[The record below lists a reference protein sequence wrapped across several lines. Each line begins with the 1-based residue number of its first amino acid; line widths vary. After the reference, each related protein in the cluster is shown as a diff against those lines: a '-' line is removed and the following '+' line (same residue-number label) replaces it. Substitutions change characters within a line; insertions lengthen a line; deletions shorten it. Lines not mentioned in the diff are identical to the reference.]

1 MPQNNHV
8 GLDGIPR
15 LKSEEDRISLNIS
28 SVFSEPTGKEILK
41 YLRSVTI
48 KRVSGPNISTDE
60 LRHLEGQRYLV
71 GLIERHIQKSHKV
84 KNNE

>member
-8 GLDGIPR
+8 GLDGIAR
-15 LKSEEDRISLNIS
+15 TKAQEDKISLNIG

-41 YLRSVTI
+41 YLRSITI
-48 KRVSGPNISTDE
+48 EMVSGPNISADE
-60 LRHLEGQRYLV
+60 LRHLEGQRYIV
-71 GLIERHIQKSHKV
+71 GLLERHVQRSHKV

>member
-1 MPQNNHV
+1 MPQNNHI
-8 GLDGIPR
+8 GLDGIAR
-15 LKSEEDRISLNIS
+15 SKAEENKISLNIA

-48 KRVSGPNISTDE
+48 EMVSGPNISTDE

-71 GLIERHIQKSHKV
+71 GLVERHMQRAHKV
-84 KNNE
+84 KKDG

>member
-15 LKSEEDRISLNIS
+15 LKSEEDKISLNIS

-48 KRVSGPNISTDE
+48 EMVSGPNISTDE

-71 GLIERHIQKSHKV
+71 GLIERHVQRGHKV
-84 KNNE
+84 KNNG

>member
-1 MPQNNHV
+1 MPPNNHI
-8 GLDGIPR
+8 GLDGIAR
-15 LKSEEDRISLNIS
+15 SKAEEDKISLNIA

-48 KRVSGPNISTDE
+48 EMVSGPNISTDE

-71 GLIERHIQKSHKV
+71 GLVERHMQRGHRI
-84 KNNE
+84 KNNG

>member
-1 MPQNNHV
+1 MPQNNHI
-8 GLDGIPR
+8 GLDGVTR
-15 LKSEEDRISLNIS
+15 SKADEDKISLNIA

-48 KRVSGPNISTDE
+48 EMVSGPNISTDE

-71 GLIERHIQKSHKV
+71 GLIERHVQRGHRIKKDG
-84 KNNE
+84 

>member
-48 KRVSGPNISTDE
+48 EMVSGPNISTDE

-71 GLIERHIQKSHKV
+71 GLIERHVQRGHKV
-84 KNNE
+84 KNNG

>member
-1 MPQNNHV
+1 LPQNNHV

-15 LKSEEDRISLNIS
+15 SKSEEDRISLNIS

-48 KRVSGPNISTDE
+48 EMVSGPNISTDE

-71 GLIERHIQKSHKV
+71 GLIERHVQRGHKV
-84 KNNE
+84 KNNG

>member
-1 MPQNNHV
+1 LPQNNHV

-15 LKSEEDRISLNIS
+15 LKSEEDKISLNIS

-48 KRVSGPNISTDE
+48 EMVSGPNISTDE

-71 GLIERHIQKSHKV
+71 GLIERHVQRGHKV
-84 KNNE
+84 KNNG

>member
-15 LKSEEDRISLNIS
+15 LKSEEDKISLNIS

-48 KRVSGPNISTDE
+48 EMVSGPNISTDE

-71 GLIERHIQKSHKV
+71 GLIERHVQRGHKV
-84 KNNE
+84 KKNG

>member
-1 MPQNNHV
+1 MPQNNHI
-8 GLDGIPR
+8 GLDGVTR
-15 LKSEEDRISLNIS
+15 SKASEDKISLNIA

-48 KRVSGPNISTDE
+48 EMVSGPNISTDE

-71 GLIERHIQKSHKV
+71 GLIERHVQRGHRIKKDG
-84 KNNE
+84 

>member
-1 MPQNNHV
+1 LPQNNHV

-48 KRVSGPNISTDE
+48 EMVSGPNISTDE

-71 GLIERHIQKSHKV
+71 GLIERHVQRGHKV
-84 KNNE
+84 KNNG